1 MSPLMAACTYGHLKI
16 VKLLLNLGANV
27 SRIFGLYRSPLGAAL
42 EANRKEENIC
52 ILLIERG
59 ADVRVVDG
67 LDRSYMHIAA
77 TYDLPNVIGV
87 LAARGADVNA
97 RDKHLDTPLHNAV
110 QRKNH
115 RAMEALLEVK
125 GIDVRAKNR
134 LDYTALHLASK
145 DGCSRSSSDRW

>member
-1 MSPLMAACTYGHLKI
+1 MKIKLNFFLIFQFFYG
-16 VKLLLNLGANV
+16 
-27 SRIFGLYRSPLGAAL
+27 S
-42 EANRKEENIC
+42 NRKEENIC

-97 RDKHLDTPLHNAV
+97 RV
-110 QRKNH
+110 S
-115 RAMEALLEVK
+115 VC
-125 GIDVRAKNR
+125 IS
-134 LDYTALHLASK
+134 LHLVVQPQLPMPLFL
-145 DGCSRSSSDRW
+145 G